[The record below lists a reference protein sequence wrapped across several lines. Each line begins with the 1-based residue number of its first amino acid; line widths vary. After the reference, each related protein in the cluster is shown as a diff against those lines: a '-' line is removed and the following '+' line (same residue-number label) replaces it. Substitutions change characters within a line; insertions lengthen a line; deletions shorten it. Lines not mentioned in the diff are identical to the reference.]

1 MSVIKEGMEVTE
13 VIMQEGVHSFER
25 INDGVA
31 EPVVYMVDRHVVGG
45 FYRVHNERGNDG
57 ILNAPGSHFVPLA
70 FEDCCITPDHQA
82 GLDAAPNRFY
92 VYGVIA
98 RLAALAASL
107 ELERSA
113 PSE

>member
-70 FEDCCITPDHQA
+70 NGTKCEPGAFRMP
-82 GLDAAPNRFY
+82 
-92 VYGVIA
+92 
-98 RLAALAASL
+98 SL
-107 ELERSA
+107 PRSLCTR
-113 PSE
+113 